1 MKSQPKIILASTSPQ
16 RINILRQAG
25 FEFEVI
31 PSDYPEI
38 DEPFLSPLEQAKKH
52 AFNKAK
58 AVADI
63 LKEGYIIGC
72 DTVVCLDSKLI
83 GKPRDLAHA
92 KEIIQSQ
99 QGRTFEVISGLTIFN
114 ASQERNM
121 TVAEVTKV
129 SFKPMT
135 EAEIDWY
142 LSTEEYKDKSG
153 GFSIQ
158 GLGSRFI
165 SRIEGDY
172 QNVVGLPVYKV
183 YELLKLLN
191 YPLDLQL
198 KK

>member
-16 RINILRQAG
+16 RIQILKMAG
-25 FEFEVI
+25 FEFDVI
-31 PSDYPEI
+31 PSDYIEV

-58 AVADI
+58 AVADV

-72 DTVVCLDSKLI
+72 DTVVCLDNKLI
-83 GKPRDLAHA
+83 GKPKNRAHA
-92 KEIIQSQ
+92 KELIQAQ

-121 TVAEVTKV
+121 TIAETTKIT
-129 SFKPMT
+129 FKPML
-135 EAEIDWY
+135 ESEIKWY
-142 LSTEEYKDKSG
+142 LESEEFKDKSG

-172 QNVVGLPVYKV
+172 QNVVGLPIYKV
-183 YELLKLLN
+183 YEILKLLN
-191 YPLDLQL
+191 YPM
-198 KK
+198 

>member
-16 RINILRQAG
+16 RIQILKMAG
-25 FEFEVI
+25 FEFDVI
-31 PSDYPEI
+31 PSDYIEV

-58 AVADI
+58 AVADV

-72 DTVVCLDSKLI
+72 DTVVCLDNKLI
-83 GKPRDLAHA
+83 GKPKNRAHA
-92 KEIIQSQ
+92 KELIQAQ

-121 TVAEVTKV
+121 TIAETTKV
-129 SFKPMT
+129 TFKPML
-135 EAEIDWY
+135 ESEIEWY
-142 LSTEEYKDKSG
+142 LESEEFKDKSG

-172 QNVVGLPVYKV
+172 QNVVGLPIYKV
-183 YELLKLLN
+183 YEILKLLN
-191 YPLDLQL
+191 YPI
-198 KK
+198 

>member
-16 RINILRQAG
+16 RIQILKMAG
-25 FEFEVI
+25 FEFDVI
-31 PSDYPEI
+31 PSDYIEF

-58 AVADI
+58 AVADV

-72 DTVVCLDSKLI
+72 DTVVCLDNKLI
-83 GKPRDLAHA
+83 GKPKNRAHA
-92 KEIIQSQ
+92 KELIQAQ

-121 TVAEVTKV
+121 TIAETTKIT
-129 SFKPMT
+129 FKPML
-135 EAEIDWY
+135 ESEIEWY
-142 LSTEEYKDKSG
+142 LESEEFKDKSG

-172 QNVVGLPVYKV
+172 QNVVGLPIYKV
-183 YELLKLLN
+183 YEILKLLN
-191 YPLDLQL
+191 YPM
-198 KK
+198 

>member
-16 RINILRQAG
+16 RIQILKMAG
-25 FEFEVI
+25 FEFDVI
-31 PSDYPEI
+31 PSDYIEF

-58 AVADI
+58 AVADV

-72 DTVVCLDSKLI
+72 DTVVCLDNKLI
-83 GKPRDLAHA
+83 GKPKNRAHA
-92 KEIIQSQ
+92 KELIQAQ

-121 TVAEVTKV
+121 TIAETTKV
-129 SFKPMT
+129 TFKPML
-135 EAEIDWY
+135 ENEIEWY
-142 LSTEEYKDKSG
+142 LESEEFKDKSG

-172 QNVVGLPVYKV
+172 QNVVGLPIYKV
-183 YELLKLLN
+183 YEILKLLN
-191 YPLDLQL
+191 YPM
-198 KK
+198 